1 MSFKRARSEE
11 QKKIR
16 MYQMKEVAKE
26 IIVESSY
33 DDVTFVNIAEKLD
46 IQRPLIY
53 TYYKNPADILIEA
66 LTDYLYISKI
76 RLHTTETEKELLQ
89 AIVNAVVIDEAIT
102 KLVGIYVNVLV
113 PTCNYEQLLSFTQ
126 GFSELRKEFREK
138 LISFDSSYNEI
149 TADEK
154 FFKIW
159 TLLLGFISVQSSSKK
174 MQKAFIE
181 VGDNVFTVDV
191 RTAMFKAIEN
201 GEI

>member
-26 IIVESSY
+26 IIIDYGY
-33 DDVTFVNIAEKLD
+33 DEVTFVNIAERLD

-53 TYYKNPADILIEA
+53 TYYKCPADILIEA
-66 LTDYLYISKI
+66 LTDYLYMSKI
-76 RLHTTETEKELLQ
+76 RLNSAETEKELLRS
-89 AIVNAVVIDEAIT
+89 IVDAVVVDEAIVR
-102 KLVGIYVNVLV
+102 LVGIYVNVLV
-113 PTCNYEQLLSFTQ
+113 PSCNYDYLLNFTK
-126 GFSELRKEFREK
+126 GFAELRSEFRSK
-138 LISFDSSYNEI
+138 LISFDSSYTQI

-159 TLLLGFISVQSSSKK
+159 TLLLGYISVQSSSKK

-181 VGDNVFTVDV
+181 IGDSVYTVDV
-191 RTAMFKAIEN
+191 RTEMFKAIEN
-201 GEI
+201 NQL